1 MYVNPGGTSIV
12 PTLVPAKYPIAH
24 PIAVDVTPAVGPRR
38 MLTANMIM
46 GAKLMVES
54 GGGNGMAIIV
64 VTAINAAMTPV
75 NATFF
80 DGE

>member
-1 MYVNPGGTSIV
+1 MYTNPGGTIIV
-12 PTLVPAKYPIAH
+12 PMLVPAKYPMAH
-24 PIAVDVTPAVGPRR
+24 PIAVDVTPTVGPIRI
-38 MLTANMIM
+38 LTANMIM
-46 GAKLMVES
+46 GAKFMVES